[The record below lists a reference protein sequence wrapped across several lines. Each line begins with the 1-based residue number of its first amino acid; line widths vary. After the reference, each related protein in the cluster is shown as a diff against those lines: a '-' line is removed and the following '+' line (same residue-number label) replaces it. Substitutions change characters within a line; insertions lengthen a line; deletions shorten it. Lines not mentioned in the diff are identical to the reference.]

1 MLRRRAGIG
10 LSLLLT
16 NAFSGT
22 ASAQVMIASQ
32 TALKVEIELGHVL
45 GGASSASWLSARV
58 PSADRIAIVTP
69 DGATLPSSA
78 ASDAWL
84 RALDFASRVRVAPPG
99 DFALACQGRAP
110 ELADSGLPEAARIA
124 ASSSDLVGSDLE
136 LRRAL
141 EQGQLDVNVDD
152 LAAFEAAALAPYRIS
167 WFEAP
172 STGGATS
179 ALALASSE
187 STQPP
192 TIWLEKCSGTLNL
205 LALSERALSPT
216 AGSVSDTSTLRV
228 LYRGLQGSSDYRA
241 AVDEETLTTPDGW
254 LREAVVPAPWFGF
267 VALAGW
273 GVIDPVSTRYV
284 ENALS
289 SSAADAC
296 VAQIQSAWLANSQR
310 TTDYQ
315 CMGASDLSRALQVL
329 DFHDPVLSRYSGA
342 LRSARVLALAGAE
355 LASEAP
361 LLVATDVD
369 ASGCA
374 VGTVNGSPT
383 GGPSNGESAG
393 GVPLGGV
400 SESPSGSS
408 GSDVSVDT
416 NTYVDASGGGDS
428 DEGCGT
434 SSPGTGQGE
443 QEPPSAGSSDSC
455 SGDSSDGQGSSDSCS
470 GDSSDGQDSSDSCS
484 GDSSDGSKDSSGCS
498 SNSHSGSSGDTCS
511 GSSPGSASAT
521 QEWLSNSRGGKRKPK
536 LRVSMLSMLGCAF
549 MLPLRRRSRRNRIGC
564 SRRVSLLARETVER
578 KVGHR
583 RRKQREELRQ
593 K

>member
-10 LSLLLT
+10 LGLLLSI
-16 NAFSGT
+16 AFSGT
-22 ASAQVMIASQ
+22 ANAQVMIASK
-32 TALKVEIELGHVL
+32 TALKVEVELGHVL
-45 GGASSASWLSARV
+45 GAASSASWLSARV

-69 DGATLPSSA
+69 DSATLPSSA

-84 RALDFASRVRVAPPG
+84 RALDFASRVRVAPPA

-110 ELADSGLPEAARIA
+110 ALADSGLPEPARIVA
-124 ASSSDLVGSDLE
+124 NSSNLVGSDLE

-141 EQGQLDVNVDD
+141 EQGELDVNVDE
-152 LAAFEAAALAPYRIS
+152 LAAFEAVALAPYRIS

-179 ALALASSE
+179 TLALTQSE

-192 TIWLEKCSGTLNL
+192 TIWLEKCSGVLTMLG
-205 LALSERALSPT
+205 LSEHALAPT

-241 AVDEETLTTPDGW
+241 AVAEDTLTIPDGW
-254 LREAVVPAPWFGF
+254 LREAVEPVPWFGF

-284 ENALS
+284 QNALNA
-289 SSAADAC
+289 SAADAC
-296 VAQIQSAWLANSQR
+296 LAQIQNARLANSTR
-310 TTDYQ
+310 AVDYE
-315 CMGASDLSRALQVL
+315 CTGASDLSRALQVL

-342 LRSARVLALAGAE
+342 LRSAGALALADAE
-355 LASEAP
+355 LASAAP

-374 VGTVNGSPT
+374 VGTVNGSPS
-383 GGPSNGESAG
+383 GGPPNGESAG
-393 GVPLGGV
+393 GVPLEGV

-416 NTYVDASGGGDS
+416 NTYVEASGGGDS

-434 SSPGTGQGE
+434 SSPGTGQGDE
-443 QEPPSAGSSDSC
+443 EPPAS
-455 SGDSSDGQGSSDSCS
+455 SSDSCS

-484 GDSSDGSKDSSGCS
+484 GDSSDGQDSSDSC
-498 SNSHSGSSGDTCS
+498 SGD
-511 GSSPGSASAT
+511 SSD
-521 QEWLSNSRGGKRKPK
+521 
-536 LRVSMLSMLGCAF
+536 
-549 MLPLRRRSRRNRIGC
+549 
-564 SRRVSLLARETVER
+564 
-578 KVGHR
+578 
-583 RRKQREELRQ
+583 
-593 K
+593 